1 MFHIDVLMGSTLTA
15 RCFSCS
21 EERLLVDGHQR
32 VEPAPKLGVMGDHAR
47 SFAWLMLI
55 VGTFLAT
62 LTVVQDILVHFVFGN
77 PTKIQQ
83 QASMLAILLT
93 FDFLIATLGLF
104 LIAGASQFVVAAT
117 ASLLARSYS
126 RRTQAFALLAVPA
139 VAVLTWYCFD
149 YLTPSNMVLIPG
161 PDYVAY
167 EHGLTPSRYGKI
179 AAFQAAVTLFTVI
192 YTTAATTKIRRWL
205 PFTCCGIAVGV
216 GFGLAAVRAYPFWAK
231 NVAATQTIS
240 QDIEKKTI
248 PIVGGN
254 SVRTID
260 WTPDGKAL
268 LVRMILPDEIVTLKG
283 NNQSTMK
290 LPPMWSLNA
299 VNTVGTRVFT
309 TKWSPNGSYL
319 ESLDLGSM
327 HVERKLINTVSNEDP
342 SVRPNAYIGP
352 SRSMRAIPFMSPL
365 NIVRDRPH
373 AVDFYD
379 GTTLAKIASFEFAV
393 GQALP
398 GLVSVS
404 ADGKTV
410 AYSLFTSSTAGKIE
424 VRLLPEGTVIG
435 KLEGKFG
442 SVVALSPDGRHI
454 AVVEQRPNPD
464 SSDKSTDWISVYD
477 IASSRLTGTRE
488 ILGSCKPERTEDD
501 GCRNYLAPVWSPDGS
516 FVAYADGPVGQNT
529 LRIWHPVGVSATD
542 RNVQISVPFNLI
554 SVAPDGSSVAVDD
567 FDDSVTIVRTRN
579 GEAL

>member
-1 MFHIDVLMGSTLTA
+1 MGRGQPA
-15 RCFSCS
+15 AAIRIP
-21 EERLLVDGHQR
+21 VNGQQR
-32 VEPAPKLGVMGDHAR
+32 MELGPKLGVMGDHAR

-55 VGTFLAT
+55 IGTFLGT
-62 LTVVQDILVHFVFGN
+62 LTVVQNILVHFVFGN
-77 PTKIQQ
+77 PTKVQQ
-83 QASMLAILLT
+83 QALTLAILLT
-93 FDFLIATLGLF
+93 FDFQVATLGLF
-104 LIAGASQFVVAAT
+104 LIAGASQFVIAAT
-117 ASLLARSYS
+117 ASLLARSYG
-126 RRTQAFALLAVPA
+126 RRTQALALLAVPV

-149 YLTPSNMVLIPG
+149 YLTPSNMALIPG

-167 EHGLTPSRYGKI
+167 EHGLTPSRYVKI

-192 YTTAATTKIRRWL
+192 YTATVATKIRRWL

-216 GFGLAAVRAYPFWAK
+216 GFGLAAVRAYPLWAK

-240 QDIEKKTI
+240 QDVEKKTI

-260 WTPDGKAL
+260 WTADGKAL
-268 LVRMILPDEIVTLKG
+268 LVRMILPDEIVTLKENG
-283 NNQSTMK
+283 QSTMK

-309 TKWSPNGSYL
+309 TQWSPNGSYL
-319 ESLDLGSM
+319 ESLDLMSM
-327 HVERKLINTVSNEDP
+327 HVERRFIDTVSNEDP

-373 AVDFYD
+373 VVDFYD
-379 GTTLAKIASFEFAV
+379 GATLAKIASFEFAV

-410 AYSLFTSSTAGKIE
+410 AYSLPTSSNAGKIE
-424 VRLLPEGTVIG
+424 VRSLPEGTIIG
-435 KLEGKFG
+435 QLYGKFG
-442 SVVALSPDGRHI
+442 SVVALSPDGRNI
-454 AVVEQRPNPD
+454 AVVEQRPKPD
-464 SSDKSTDWISVYD
+464 STDKSTDWISVYD
-477 IASSRLTGTRE
+477 IASSRLTGARE

-516 FVAYADGPVGQNT
+516 FVAYADGPVGQNN
-529 LRIWHPVGVSATD
+529 LRIWHPLSIGATD
-542 RNVQISVPFNLI
+542 RNIQISVPFNLI
-554 SVAPDGSSVAVDD
+554 SVAPDGAAVAVDD
-567 FDDSVTIVRTRN
+567 FDDSVTIVRTRS
-579 GEAL
+579 GGAL